1 MKNESPLISIAMAT
15 YNGEKFIIEQLDSII
30 NQSYKN
36 IEIVICDDNSDDKTV
51 EILKFYCNKYPITII
66 QNKINLGIVK
76 SFEISLKNCRG
87 EYIALSDQ
95 DDIFLPNK
103 IELLYK
109 HINDS
114 LLIHSDSMIID
125 KDKNILFDSHFDSF
139 KNRNKSFFIDYLI
152 GNNVTGNSVL
162 INKDLLKYAIPFP
175 KHIRIH
181 DHYLA
186 MSASY
191 QGKIKF
197 IPDKLQLYR
206 QHNSNSIGIKK
217 NNYDTFIK
225 NIKADIRSYIEFI
238 KLNKFNKFNEELYI
252 HLSLKIGI
260 IRGKRKNKVIL
271 KKVLSTKGSFKL
283 LFVYILLYPKL
294 PYLYRKTLYALLSK
308 FK

>member
-1 MKNESPLISIAMAT
+1 
-15 YNGEKFIIEQLDSII
+15 
-30 NQSYKN
+30 
-36 IEIVICDDNSDDKTV
+36 
-51 EILKFYCNKYPITII
+51 
-66 QNKINLGIVK
+66 
-76 SFEISLKNCRG
+76 
-87 EYIALSDQ
+87 
-95 DDIFLPNK
+95 
-103 IELLYK
+103 
-109 HINDS
+109 
-114 LLIHSDSMIID
+114 
-125 KDKNILFDSHFDSF
+125 
-139 KNRNKSFFIDYLI
+139 
-152 GNNVTGNSVL
+152 
-162 INKDLLKYAIPFP
+162 
-175 KHIRIH
+175 
-181 DHYLA
+181 

-238 KLNKFNKFNEELYI
+238 KFNKFNKFNEEIYI

-260 IRGKRKNKVIL
+260 IGGKRKNKVRL
-271 KKVLSTKGSFKL
+271 KKILSTKGSFKL